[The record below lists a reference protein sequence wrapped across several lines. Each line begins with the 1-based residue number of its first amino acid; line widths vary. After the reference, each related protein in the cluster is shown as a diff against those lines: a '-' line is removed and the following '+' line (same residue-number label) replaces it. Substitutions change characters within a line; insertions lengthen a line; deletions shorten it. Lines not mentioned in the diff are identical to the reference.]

1 MSTTKAHIAFACRDR
16 FPPTLFIVLFALFCL
31 GALSAKAEDQVVKIG
46 VYENAPK
53 IFTSESGSPAGIF
66 IDIIEHIATQ
76 EGWELQY
83 VSGTWGEG
91 LDRLAKGE
99 IDLMPDVA
107 YNTARERLY
116 AFHKTPVL
124 SSWYQV
130 YARKESKIRSL
141 LDLNQ
146 KRILVLDRSVQQ
158 EAFIRLS
165 QGFGLTC
172 SLVSVPDYKTMFETV
187 GRGDAD
193 AAITNRF
200 YGVMHANKH
209 GLENTAVLFEP
220 SDLFYAASRDD
231 TQGRAGQLLEII
243 DRHIEELKNNHQ
255 SIYYSSIKRWTSEE
269 VRLKIPFILQVI
281 AIGGAGLLLMS
292 LGVSALL
299 RHQVNVRTRE
309 LLQENAERQA
319 AQQRFMDIIEF
330 LADPTFV
337 IDQDKKI
344 IAWNRACE
352 IMTGVKKEVLLG
364 QNKYAYAESFVG
376 ERRPILI
383 DLLDESIPEVEANY
397 RYISRKHDKLYAES
411 FIPHL
416 RNGHGAYLLGV
427 ASPLYDQ
434 NGKRCGAIE
443 TIRDITEQK
452 LVEEALRISERE
464 YRELVMLANSIIM
477 RWSPQGRIT
486 FLNEFGQR
494 FFGYGLLEITGKHL
508 VGTIVPAREG
518 NGRDMHTLINEI
530 SYDPQKFERN
540 INENILRNGKR
551 VWIDWTNKVVLDEH
565 GEIKEILSIGSDI
578 TDRKLAEEQVQRL
591 HNDLQLHA
599 DTLEEQVAVRTAE
612 LAAINDEQRTIF
624 ESAGTGIVL
633 LRDRVIMRC
642 NRKMEEISGYSAN
655 ELVGQSTRIWYPD
668 EESYI
673 TGGKTGLS
681 QLAKGET
688 FRQEQ
693 QMVHKDGSLYWVRL
707 SLRSFDRNN
716 PFNGVVGIV
725 EDITEERQAAE
736 KLRKAMEDAQAAD
749 RIKSAFLATMS
760 HELRTPLNSIIGFT
774 GIMLQGLTGPLNHEQ
789 QKQMAMVQNSSRHL
803 LSLINDV
810 LDISKIEA
818 GQLVLSSTSFDLRS
832 SVDKII
838 GLVTPLAE
846 KKDIEL
852 RIDLPDIPVTITTDE
867 RRLEQVFLNLMNNA
881 IKFTEIGHVGVT
893 LRSEK
898 DYLLLTFTDTGI
910 GIQQQDL
917 ANLFQPFRQID
928 SGLARKREGTGLG
941 LSICKKIL
949 DLMDGSIEVH
959 SQWGQGSTF
968 IVRIPRQQEKV
979 QHE

>member
-1 MSTTKAHIAFACRDR
+1 M
-16 FPPTLFIVLFALFCL
+16 
-31 GALSAKAEDQVVKIG
+31 
-46 VYENAPK
+46 
-53 IFTSESGSPAGIF
+53 
-66 IDIIEHIATQ
+66 
-76 EGWELQY
+76 
-83 VSGTWGEG
+83 
-91 LDRLAKGE
+91 DRLAKGE
-99 IDLMPDVA
+99 LDLMPDVA
-107 YNTARERLY
+107 YNTAREKIY
-116 AFHKTPVL
+116 AFHKTPAL
-124 SSWYQV
+124 SSWYEV
-130 YARKESKIRSL
+130 YALKGSKIRSL

-158 EAFIRLS
+158 EAFTRLS

-172 SLVSVPDYKTMFETV
+172 SLISVPDYKTMFEMV
-187 GRGDAD
+187 GRGEAD

-200 YGVMHANKH
+200 YGVMHAKQH

-220 SDLFYAASRDD
+220 SDLFYAATKED
-231 TQGRAGQLLEII
+231 TQGDAGRLPDII
-243 DRHIEELKNNHQ
+243 DKHLEELKNNHQ
-255 SIYYSSIKRWTSEE
+255 SMYYASIKRWTSEE
-269 VRLKIPFILQVI
+269 VPLKIPFFLQVI
-281 AIGGAGLLLMS
+281 AIGGIGLLLMS

-299 RHQVNVRTRE
+299 RHKVNVRTRE

-337 IDQDKKI
+337 IDQDKKV
-344 IAWNRACE
+344 IAWNKACE
-352 IMTGVKKEVLLG
+352 VMTGVKKEVLLG
-364 QNKYAYAESFVG
+364 RDKYAYAEPFVG
-376 ERRPILI
+376 VRRPILI
-383 DLLDESIPEVEANY
+383 DLLDESIPEAEVNY
-397 RYISRKHDKLYAES
+397 TYIKRKGDKLYAES

-416 RNGHGAYLLGV
+416 RDGHGAYLLGV

-443 TIRDITEQK
+443 TVRDITEQK

-477 RWSPQGRIT
+477 RWSPEGRVT

-494 FFGYGLLEITGKHL
+494 FFGYRLMEITGRHL
-508 VGTIVPAREG
+508 VGTIVPETEG
-518 NGRDMHTLINEI
+518 NGRDMRTLINQI
-530 SYDPQKFERN
+530 SNDPQKFERN
-540 INENILRNGKR
+540 INENVLRDGKR

-591 HNDLQLHA
+591 HDYLRRHA
-599 DTLEEQVAVRTAE
+599 DTLEQQVALRTAE
-612 LAAINDEQRTIF
+612 LAAINDEQRTVF

-633 LRDRVIMRC
+633 LRNRIIMRC
-642 NRKMEEISGYSAN
+642 NRKMEEISGYAAD
-655 ELVGQSTRIWYPD
+655 ELLGQSTRIWYPD

-673 TGGKTGLS
+673 AVGKAVFS
-681 QLAKGET
+681 QLSKGET
-688 FRQEQ
+688 FRQEK
-693 QMVHKDGSLYWVRL
+693 QMVHKNGSLYWVRL
-707 SLRSFDRNN
+707 SLRTFDRNT

-736 KLRKAMEDAQAAD
+736 KLRKAMEAAQAAD

-818 GQLVLSSTSFDLRS
+818 GQLVLSCTSFDLRS
-832 SVDKII
+832 SVDKIA

-846 KKDIEL
+846 KKNIDL
-852 RIDLPDIPVTITTDE
+852 QIDLPDIPVIITTDE
-867 RRLEQVFLNLMNNA
+867 RRLEQVILNLMNNA
-881 IKFTEIGHVGVT
+881 IKFTEIGRVGVT
-893 LRSEK
+893 LQNEK
-898 DYLLLTFTDTGI
+898 EYLLLSFTDTGI

-917 ANLFQPFRQID
+917 AHLFQPFRQID

-949 DLMDGSIEVH
+949 DLMGGSIEVQ

-968 IVRIPRQQEKV
+968 IVRIPHQQEKGAA
-979 QHE
+979 

>member
-1 MSTTKAHIAFACRDR
+1 MTTIKAHVAFACRDR
-16 FPPTLFIVLFALFCL
+16 FPLILLTILFSLFGL
-31 GALSAKAEDQVVKIG
+31 GALSARAEDQVVKIG

-53 IFTSESGSPAGIF
+53 IFTSESGNPAGIF
-66 IDIIEHIATQ
+66 IDIIEHIAQ
-76 EGWELQY
+76 KEGWNLQY

-107 YNTARERLY
+107 YNSAREKIY

-124 SSWYQV
+124 SSWYEV
-130 YARKESKIRSL
+130 YARKGSKIQSL
-141 LDLNQ
+141 LNLNQ

-172 SLVSVPDYKTMFETV
+172 SLIAVPDYKTMFEMV
-187 GRGDAD
+187 AGGEAD

-200 YGVMHANKH
+200 YGVMHAKKH

-220 SDLFYAASRDD
+220 SDLFYAATRDD
-231 TQGRAGQLLEII
+231 TEGDAGQLLEII
-243 DRHIEELKNNHQ
+243 DTHLEELKNNHQ
-255 SIYYSSIKRWTSEE
+255 SMYYASIKRWTSEE
-269 VRLKIPFILQVI
+269 VRLKIPFFLQVT
-281 AIGGAGLLLMS
+281 AIGGTALLLMS

-337 IDQDKKI
+337 IDQDKKV
-344 IAWNRACE
+344 IAWNKACE

-364 QNKYAYAESFVG
+364 QNKYAYAEPFVG

-383 DLLDESIPEVEANY
+383 DLLDESIPEVEVNY
-397 RYISRKHDKLYAES
+397 AYTQRKGDKLYAES

-443 TIRDITEQK
+443 TVRDITERK
-452 LVEEALRISERE
+452 LVEEALRTSERE

-477 RWSPQGRIT
+477 RWSPKGRII

-494 FFGYGLLEITGKHL
+494 FFGYRLMEITGRHL
-508 VGTIVPAREG
+508 LGTIVPEHDT
-518 NGRDMHTLINEI
+518 NGRDMRALINEI
-530 SYDPQKFERN
+530 SNNPQKFERN
-540 INENILRNGKR
+540 INENILRDGKR
-551 VWIDWTNKVVLDEH
+551 VWIDWTNKVVLDEQ
-565 GEIKEILSIGSDI
+565 GKIKEILSIGSDI

-591 HNDLQLHA
+591 HDDLQLHA

-624 ESAGTGIVL
+624 ESASTGIVL
-633 LRDRVIMRC
+633 LRDRIIMRC
-642 NRKMEEISGYSAN
+642 NRKMEEISGYTAN

-673 TGGKTGLS
+673 AGGKIAFSKLS
-681 QLAKGET
+681 KGET

-693 QMVHKDGSLYWVRL
+693 EMVHKDGSLYWVRL
-707 SLRSFDRNN
+707 SLRPFDRNT
-716 PFNGVVGIV
+716 PFSGVVGIV

-736 KLRKAMEDAQAAD
+736 NLRKAMEAAQAAD
-749 RIKSAFLATMS
+749 HIKSAFLATMS

-789 QKQMAMVQNSSRHL
+789 QKQMTMVQNSSRHL

-818 GQLVLSSTSFDLRS
+818 GQLVLSCTSFDLRS
-832 SVDKII
+832 SVDKIA
-838 GLVTPLAE
+838 GLVTPLAD
-846 KKDIEL
+846 KKNIEL
-852 RIDLPDIPVTITTDE
+852 QIELPDIPVTISTDQ
-867 RRLEQVFLNLMNNA
+867 RRLEQVILNLLNNA
-881 IKFTEIGHVGVT
+881 IKFTEIGHIGVT
-893 LRSEK
+893 LRSEEEN
-898 DYLLLTFTDTGI
+898 LLLSFTDTGI

-928 SGLARKREGTGLG
+928 SGLTRKREGTGLG

-949 DLMDGSIEVH
+949 DLMGGSIEVQ
-959 SQWGQGSTF
+959 SQWGLGSTF
-968 IVRIPRQQEKV
+968 VVRIPRQQEKV

>member
-1 MSTTKAHIAFACRDR
+1 M
-16 FPPTLFIVLFALFCL
+16 LIVLFTLLCH
-31 GALSAKAEDQVVKIG
+31 GILSAKAENQVIKIG

-53 IFTSESGSPAGIF
+53 IFISESGSPAGIF
-66 IDIIEHIATQ
+66 IDIIEHIAEK
-76 EGWELQY
+76 EGWNLQY
-83 VSGTWGEG
+83 ISGTWGEG

-107 YNTARERLY
+107 YNSARETIY

-124 SSWYQV
+124 SSWYEV
-130 YARKESKIRSL
+130 YARKGSKILSL

-158 EAFIRLS
+158 GAFVRLS

-172 SLVSVPDYKTMFETV
+172 SLIAVPDYKTMFEMV
-187 GRGDAD
+187 SAGEAD

-200 YGVMHANKH
+200 YGKMHAKKH

-220 SDLFYAASRDD
+220 SDLFYAATRED
-231 TQGRAGQLLEII
+231 TQGDAGRLLDII
-243 DRHIEELKNNHQ
+243 DQHLEELKNNHQ
-255 SIYYSSIKRWTSEE
+255 SIYYASIKRWTSEE
-269 VRLKIPFILQVI
+269 VRLKIPFYLQVI
-281 AIGGAGLLLMS
+281 AIGGIGLLLMS

-299 RHQVNVRTRE
+299 RHQVYVRTRE
-309 LLQENAERQA
+309 LLQKNAERQA
-319 AQQRFMDIIEF
+319 AQQRLMDIIEF
-330 LADPTFV
+330 LANATFV

-352 IMTGVKKEVLLG
+352 IMTGIKKEILLG
-364 QNKYAYAESFVG
+364 QNNYAYAEPFVG

-383 DLLDESIPEVEANY
+383 DLLDESIPEVEVNY
-397 RYISRKHDKLYAES
+397 RYIQRKGDKLYAES

-416 RNGHGAYLLGV
+416 RDGHGAYLLGV

-434 NGKRCGAIE
+434 NGERSGAIE
-443 TIRDITEQK
+443 TVRDITEQK

-477 RWSPQGRIT
+477 RWSPEGRIT

-494 FFGYGLLEITGKHL
+494 FFGYRLMEITGRHL
-508 VGTIVPAREG
+508 VGTIVPETEG

-530 SYDPQKFERN
+530 SKDPQKFERN
-540 INENILRNGKR
+540 TNENILRDGKR

-591 HNDLQLHA
+591 HDYLRRHA
-599 DTLEEQVAVRTAE
+599 DTLEQQVALRTAE
-612 LAAINDEQRTIF
+612 LAAINDEQRTVF

-655 ELVGQSTRIWYPD
+655 ELVGQSTRIWYPN

-673 TGGKTGLS
+673 AGGRMVFS
-681 QLAKGET
+681 QLSKGET

-707 SLRSFDRNN
+707 SLRTFDRNA
-716 PFNGVVGIV
+716 PFKGAVGIV

-736 KLRKAMEDAQAAD
+736 KLREAMEEAQAAD
-749 RIKSAFLATMS
+749 HIKSAFLATMS

-789 QKQMAMVQNSSRHL
+789 QKQMTMVQNSSRHL

-818 GQLVLSSTSFDLRS
+818 GQLVFSYTSFDLRS
-832 SVDKII
+832 SVDKIAA
-838 GLVTPLAE
+838 LVAPLAE
-846 KKDIEL
+846 KKNIEL
-852 RIDLPDIPVTITTDE
+852 QVDLPDIPVTITTDE
-867 RRLEQVFLNLMNNA
+867 RRLEQVILNLMNNA

-898 DYLLLTFTDTGI
+898 ENLLLSFTDTGI
-910 GIQQQDL
+910 GIQRQDL

-949 DLMDGSIEVH
+949 DLMGGSIEVQ
-959 SQWGQGSTF
+959 SQWKRGSTF
-968 IVRIPRQQEKV
+968 IVRIPHQQEKGAECII
-979 QHE
+979 HSSLLRITSKIIT

>member
-1 MSTTKAHIAFACRDR
+1 M
-16 FPPTLFIVLFALFCL
+16 
-31 GALSAKAEDQVVKIG
+31 
-46 VYENAPK
+46 
-53 IFTSESGSPAGIF
+53 
-66 IDIIEHIATQ
+66 
-76 EGWELQY
+76 
-83 VSGTWGEG
+83 
-91 LDRLAKGE
+91 
-99 IDLMPDVA
+99 
-107 YNTARERLY
+107 
-116 AFHKTPVL
+116 
-124 SSWYQV
+124 
-130 YARKESKIRSL
+130 
-141 LDLNQ
+141 DLNQ

-158 EAFIRLS
+158 EAFTRLS

-172 SLVSVPDYKTMFETV
+172 SLISVPDYKTMFEMV
-187 GRGDAD
+187 GRGEAD

-200 YGVMHANKH
+200 YGVMHAKQH

-220 SDLFYAASRDD
+220 SDLFYAATKED
-231 TQGRAGQLLEII
+231 TQGDAGRLPDII
-243 DRHIEELKNNHQ
+243 DKHLEELKNNHQ
-255 SIYYSSIKRWTSEE
+255 SMYYASIKRWTSEE
-269 VRLKIPFILQVI
+269 VPLKIPFFLQVI
-281 AIGGAGLLLMS
+281 AIGGIGLLLMS

-299 RHQVNVRTRE
+299 RHKVNVRTRE

-337 IDQDKKI
+337 IDQDKKV
-344 IAWNRACE
+344 IAWNKACE
-352 IMTGVKKEVLLG
+352 VMTGVKKEVLLG
-364 QNKYAYAESFVG
+364 RDKYAYAEPFVG
-376 ERRPILI
+376 VRRPILI
-383 DLLDESIPEVEANY
+383 DLLDESIPEAEVNY
-397 RYISRKHDKLYAES
+397 TYIKRKGDKLYAES

-416 RNGHGAYLLGV
+416 RDGHGAYLLGV

-443 TIRDITEQK
+443 TVRDITEQK

-477 RWSPQGRIT
+477 RWSPEGRVT

-494 FFGYGLLEITGKHL
+494 FFGYRLMEITGRHL
-508 VGTIVPAREG
+508 VGTIVPETEG
-518 NGRDMHTLINEI
+518 NGRDMRTLINQI
-530 SYDPQKFERN
+530 SNDPQKFERN
-540 INENILRNGKR
+540 INENVLRDGKR

-591 HNDLQLHA
+591 HDYLRRHA
-599 DTLEEQVAVRTAE
+599 DTLEQQVALRTAE
-612 LAAINDEQRTIF
+612 LAAINDEQRTVF

-633 LRDRVIMRC
+633 LRNRIIMRC
-642 NRKMEEISGYSAN
+642 NRKMEEISGYAAD
-655 ELVGQSTRIWYPD
+655 ELLGQSTRIWYPD

-673 TGGKTGLS
+673 AVGKAVFS
-681 QLAKGET
+681 QLSKGET
-688 FRQEQ
+688 FRQEK
-693 QMVHKDGSLYWVRL
+693 QMVHKNGSLYWVRL
-707 SLRSFDRNN
+707 SLRTFDRNT
-716 PFNGVVGIV
+716 PFDGVVGIV

-736 KLRKAMEDAQAAD
+736 KLRKAMEAAQAAD

-818 GQLVLSSTSFDLRS
+818 GQLVLSCTSFDLRS
-832 SVDKII
+832 SVDKIA

-846 KKDIEL
+846 KKNIDL
-852 RIDLPDIPVTITTDE
+852 QIDLPDISVIITTDE
-867 RRLEQVFLNLMNNA
+867 RRLEQVILNLMNNA
-881 IKFTEIGHVGVT
+881 IKFTEIGRVGVT
-893 LRSEK
+893 LQNEK
-898 DYLLLTFTDTGI
+898 EYLLLSFTDTGI

-917 ANLFQPFRQID
+917 ANLFKPFRQID

-949 DLMDGSIEVH
+949 DLMGGSIEVQ

-968 IVRIPRQQEKV
+968 IVRIPHQQEKGAA
-979 QHE
+979 